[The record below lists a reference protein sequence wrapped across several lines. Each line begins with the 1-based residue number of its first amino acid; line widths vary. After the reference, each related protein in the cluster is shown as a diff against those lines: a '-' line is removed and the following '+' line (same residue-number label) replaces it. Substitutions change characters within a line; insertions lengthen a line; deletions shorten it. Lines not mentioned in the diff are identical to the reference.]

1 MQRDINLLESA
12 QRCFIKQITGIKEL
26 PYSDR
31 LKSLGALSLR
41 NLHTY
46 ADMVTIYKSLC
57 NGSAA
62 NFGLSLVSTNT

>member
-1 MQRDINLLESA
+1 M
-12 QRCFIKQITGIKEL
+12 GIREL

-41 NLHTY
+41 ILRTY
-46 ADMVTIYKSLC
+46 TDMVTIYKSVH

-62 NFGLSLVSTNT
+62 DFGLTFISTNTRGAGE